1 MARDM
6 TAKRHS
12 ETEAKAIMDRLRE
25 CSLDEL
31 DSMFQQGRVPTF
43 PEIAG
48 RNLGIELAWNPRAPR
63 INKMTWWVVG
73 DGYFSRWSGMEFI
86 KPFDDD
92 KRGDGFNLYRNR
104 YWKRR
109 FRFETYVAEAVSDN
123 DPCLRINYRF
133 PSPQTAGFDD
143 ARMTEDGVLLARAY
157 AKTDQRFRWNPLFM
171 FYWVTVS
178 VEQAS

>member
-1 MARDM
+1 MAVKRCTRD
-6 TAKRHS
+6 
-12 ETEAKAIMDRLRE
+12 EAKAIMHRLQK

-31 DSMFQQGRVPTF
+31 DCMFQQGRVPVF
-43 PEIAG
+43 SEIAG
-48 RNLGIELAWNPRAPR
+48 RNPGVELAWNPRTPG
-63 INKMTWWVVG
+63 INKMSWWVVG

-86 KPFDDD
+86 KPFDGD

-109 FRFETYVAEAVSDN
+109 FRFETYVAEAVADN

-157 AKTDQRFRWNPLFM
+157 AKTDQSFRRNPLFM